1 VSTILVTGA
10 GGFIGRRLVD
20 VLLRSAGP
28 KDLRADR
35 VRLFDRE
42 FGHTATDGRVE
53 AIAGDLTNADDVSRA
68 FVGDVDTVFHLASIP
83 GGAAEQNFELGLGVN
98 LDGTLALLEATR
110 RGGRRPRFV
119 FASTIGVYGVPMPA
133 VIDEDTV
140 PAPSMSYGAH
150 KYIGEVLVSDY
161 TRKGFVDGISL
172 RLPGIVARPS
182 AGGMLSAFM
191 SEMIRRIAAN
201 ESFVCPVSSH
211 GKAWWMS
218 RSRVV
223 DNLLHAATLPRES
236 LQRRPAWLLPVQH
249 ASMAEVVGALAHV
262 HGPERGELVRY
273 ECNEAL
279 EAQFARLPP
288 LRCPTSEAA
297 GFRHDGTLEELVQRA
312 LDGP

>member
-1 VSTILVTGA
+1 VSTVLVTGA

-20 VLLRSAGP
+20 VLLRGVSPGGARN
-28 KDLRADR
+28 DRLR
-35 VRLFDRE
+35 LLDRE
-42 FGHTATDGRVE
+42 FGHTAADGRVE
-53 AIAGDLTNADDVSRA
+53 AIAGDLTNAEDVSRA
-68 FVGDVDTVFHLASIP
+68 FADDVDTVFHLASVP
-83 GGAAEQNFELGLGVN
+83 GGASEQNFEPGLQAN
-98 LDGTLALLEATR
+98 LNGTLALLEAAR
-110 RGGRRPRFV
+110 KRGRRPRFV

-140 PAPSMSYGAH
+140 PGPSMSYGAH
-150 KYIGEVLVSDY
+150 KYIGEVLVTDY

-191 SEMIRRIAAN
+191 SEMIRRVAAG
-201 ESFVCPVSSH
+201 EPFVCPVSAH

-223 DNLLHAATLPRES
+223 DNLLHASTLPRDV
-236 LQRRPAWLLPVQH
+236 LQRRGAWLLPVQR
-249 ASMAEVVGALAHV
+249 ASMAEVVEALAKV
-262 HGPERGELVRY
+262 HGPDRVELVSY
-273 ECNEAL
+273 EPSEAL

-288 LRCPTSEAA
+288 LKCPSSEAA